1 MSVDINYLVE
11 IVKMR
16 YSTEPKYSEYVK
28 GHRILSVKMCMKIP

>member
-11 IVKMR
+11 IIKMR

-28 GHRILSVKMCMKIP
+28 GLEFCQ